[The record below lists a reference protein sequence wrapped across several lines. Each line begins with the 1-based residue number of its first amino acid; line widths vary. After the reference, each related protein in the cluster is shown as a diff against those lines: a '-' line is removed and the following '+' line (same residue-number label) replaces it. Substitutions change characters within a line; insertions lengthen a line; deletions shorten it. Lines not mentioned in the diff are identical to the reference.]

1 MRLDVGRLNLM
12 DSASQLNT
20 GGRTGGPGLSYQDD
34 RDAIRCPSTALQ
46 PSPHSRS
53 AMTLPPI
60 PPWNQRT
67 FPPSVWHQSVGDAQR
82 GVKGNLLMEEEKG
95 EQ

>member
-46 PSPHSRS
+46 GPVPLKQEPGWVVPARAPVSLLKKEIPRLGLLKQKQNLYG
-53 AMTLPPI
+53 TL
-60 PPWNQRT
+60 
-67 FPPSVWHQSVGDAQR
+67 VLG
-82 GVKGNLLMEEEKG
+82 L
-95 EQ
+95 

>member
-1 MRLDVGRLNLM
+1 MRPDVGRLNLV

-34 RDAIRCPSTALQ
+34 RDAITTALQ

-53 AMTLPPI
+53 AMTLPLI
-60 PPWNQRT
+60 PPWNQCT

-82 GVKGNLLMEEEKG
+82 GVKGNLLMEEKG